1 MAWLIFQE
9 HLMQRIVT
17 IVGGGVSTGLA
28 SVSLLGAGG
37 RAPRVMQNPTK
48 GWAIVA
54 RATGEVLVN
63 NREMAA
69 LLGYGEGEGE
79 LAHVRLW

>member
-1 MAWLIFQE
+1 M
-9 HLMQRIVT
+9 
-17 IVGGGVSTGLA
+17 
-28 SVSLLGAGG
+28 
-37 RAPRVMQNPTK
+37 MQNPTK

-69 LLGYGEGEGE
+69 LLGYGKGEGE